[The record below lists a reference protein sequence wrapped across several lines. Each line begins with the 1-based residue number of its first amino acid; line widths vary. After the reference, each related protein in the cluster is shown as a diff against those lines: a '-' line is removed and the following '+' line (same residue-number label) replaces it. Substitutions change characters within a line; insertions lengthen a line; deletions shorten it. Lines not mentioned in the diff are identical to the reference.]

1 MHEAGWWCTS
11 YANYPPRTPPNLT
24 YAQGT
29 LLPYKVLKG
38 DLVGGSYRGVWGRLI
53 EVLNRRCSIGPR
65 IPLYSYRLS
74 EALRGP

>member
-1 MHEAGWWCTS
+1 MRRAARWCTS
-11 YANYPPRTPPNLT
+11 YADYPPGTPLNLT
-24 YAQGT
+24 HTQGT
-29 LLPYKVLKG
+29 LLPYEVLEG
-38 DLVGGSYRGVWGRLI
+38 DLAEGSYRGRGGLI